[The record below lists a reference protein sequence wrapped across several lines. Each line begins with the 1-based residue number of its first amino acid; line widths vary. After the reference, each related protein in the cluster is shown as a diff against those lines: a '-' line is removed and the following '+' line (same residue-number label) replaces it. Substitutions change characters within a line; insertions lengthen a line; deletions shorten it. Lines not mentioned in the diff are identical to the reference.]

1 MLQQTRLPGPP
12 SRTDE
17 YGRNYAGQRGGQ
29 DLWQNTPESFKAMS
43 EAAGFSGMPG
53 VYSGMVDSQDMI
65 GGNITGPNGEY
76 LGPTDPITGK
86 PYSGGSVGLQARSKL
101 ADYFENNPGSRE
113 WWESNFAEPTTEFS
127 SATPSITNFLSSE
140 TKPNPY
146 SQMETAPGPYDPA
159 YSGQGMELAGY
170 VSPWE
175 KLGPQA
181 EKFYQGLYSQYGEGV
196 SDPMAVED
204 VYDDQGNL
212 VSYGQVAGLD
222 PYQTKAL
229 EAAETYTGEGG
240 RGTKIAD
247 AVYDQLG
254 EGVDMDYVKGI
265 ADNPY
270 MDSMINSAL
279 RDPYRQFTEQTMPGI
294 DLASSTIGG
303 PSSRTELAKGV
314 AERGYADRA
323 SDVAANMRGSAYQ
336 TGLQMGENKVIQD
349 QNLANLSNQL
359 GLQNINTLNQAGGQF
374 QNQAQLV
381 RNAAQGNWAY
391 QQDRPWEL
399 AQNLNALTFQPL
411 SGFGARYGQGAPSV
425 TDTLVGGL
433 VGGISGGIGSG
444 FQNLLGDW
452 IGGWGK

>member
-1 MLQQTRLPGPP
+1 MATRRPMP
-12 SRTDE
+12 
-17 YGRNYAGQRGGQ
+17 NIV
-29 DLWQNTPESFKAMS
+29 
-43 EAAGFSGMPG
+43 GFSREEL
-53 VYSGMVDSQDMI
+53 I
-65 GGNITGPNGEY
+65 PNAVNQY
-76 LGPTDPITGK
+76 T
-86 PYSGGSVGLQARSKL
+86 
-101 ADYFENNPGSRE
+101 
-113 WWESNFAEPTTEFS
+113 
-127 SATPSITNFLSSE
+127 
-140 TKPNPY
+140 
-146 SQMETAPGPYDPA
+146 QMDTAPGAYSPA
-159 YSGQGMELAGY
+159 YSDQGMELAGF

-196 SDPMAVED
+196 ADPMAVQD
-204 VYDDQGNL
+204 VYDEQGNL

-222 PYQTKAL
+222 PYQTQAL
-229 EAAETYTGEGG
+229 KRASDYVGEGG
-240 RGTKIAD
+240 RGTEIAD
-247 AVYDQLG
+247 AVYGQLG

-265 ADNPY
+265 AENPY
-270 MDSMINSAL
+270 MDSMITAAL

-294 DLASSTIGG
+294 DLASSAIGG

-323 SDVAANMRGSAYQ
+323 SDVAAQMRGSAYQ

-359 GLQNINTLNQAGGQF
+359 GLQNINTLNQAGGQL
-374 QNQAQLV
+374 QNQEQLF
-381 RNAAQGNWAY
+381 RNAAMGNWAY

-425 TDTLVGGL
+425 ADTLVGGL

-452 IGGWGK
+452 IGGWGKG